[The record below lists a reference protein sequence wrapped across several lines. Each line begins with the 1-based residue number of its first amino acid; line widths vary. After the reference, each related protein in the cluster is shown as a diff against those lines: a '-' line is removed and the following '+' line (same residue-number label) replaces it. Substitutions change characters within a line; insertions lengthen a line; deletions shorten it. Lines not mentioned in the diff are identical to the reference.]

1 MRFEVATLSFWR
13 RLCFEQSSESSSG
26 LRGEKIPTF
35 ILTVQIPP
43 SPAFAMFP
51 TVRSLSL
58 FAFACLLLSPA
69 FASEADHKVNINSPI
84 SFALPQTLTFTL
96 SLTRSL
102 CSLNSH
108 SDLSISRLVYIWVFF
123 SSILCFQI
131 FQHFLLHVSLFVC
144 CVCYQ
149 VMGLFS

>member
-1 MRFEVATLSFWR
+1 
-13 RLCFEQSSESSSG
+13 
-26 LRGEKIPTF
+26 
-35 ILTVQIPP
+35 
-43 SPAFAMFP
+43 MFP

-102 CSLNSH
+102 FSLNSH
-108 SDLSISRLVYIWVFF
+108 SDLSIYIWVFF
-123 SSILCFQI
+123 SSILCFEN
-131 FQHFLLHVSLFVC
+131 FQHFLLLCVLIRMLCVLSSDGIVFLGLDLNWVLRISHLIAVSVSCLKTR
-144 CVCYQ
+144 
-149 VMGLFS
+149 MLILLL

>member
-1 MRFEVATLSFWR
+1 
-13 RLCFEQSSESSSG
+13 
-26 LRGEKIPTF
+26 
-35 ILTVQIPP
+35 
-43 SPAFAMFP
+43 MFP

-102 CSLNSH
+102 CSLNSR

-123 SSILCFQI
+123 SAILCFQK

-149 VMGLFS
+149 VMGLLDLNWVLRISHLIAVFVSCLKTRMLILLL